1 MVKSFSDMG
10 VCGELISALKKQ
22 NITVPT
28 KVQEMTY
35 SKFIEKKD
43 LCVKSETG
51 SGKTLAYLLPVFS
64 LTDTSLRA
72 AQTIIITPTHELSS
86 QVFKQAELL
95 IKNSGMEVRAGLF
108 IGGANFD
115 RQVEN
120 IKKNKPHIIIGSAG
134 RILDLIKKK
143 KLSVHHVKTIVLD
156 EADRLTDDLNFEAIR
171 DVIKCT
177 LKERQIV
184 LFSASVDEESC
195 KNISDLLKDC
205 EFLSVFENN
214 KIPESIKH
222 YYIKCEW
229 REKIDVLK
237 KILHAEK
244 PKKTIVFLNNPM
256 KIDVTVDKLKYS
268 GFKAAGLYGIAAD
281 NQRKNSLQN
290 FKFGDISILV
300 SGDLGARGLDIK
312 DVTHIIN
319 LDLPEDPVFYLHRA
333 GRAGRQNKD
342 GIVISLITAYEKKW
356 INKYEKAFNIKF
368 EEKKMAFGHLSDIN
382 EKPKIKK
389 PIKNVKMSKNIGE
402 KIAKKK

>member
-1 MVKSFSDMG
+1 
-10 VCGELISALKKQ
+10 
-22 NITVPT
+22 
-28 KVQEMTY
+28 
-35 SKFIEKKD
+35 
-43 LCVKSETG
+43 
-51 SGKTLAYLLPVFS
+51 
-64 LTDTSLRA
+64 
-72 AQTIIITPTHELSS
+72 
-86 QVFKQAELL
+86 
-95 IKNSGMEVRAGLF
+95 
-108 IGGANFD
+108 
-115 RQVEN
+115 
-120 IKKNKPHIIIGSAG
+120 
-134 RILDLIKKK
+134 
-143 KLSVHHVKTIVLD
+143 
-156 EADRLTDDLNFEAIR
+156 
-171 DVIKCT
+171 
-177 LKERQIV
+177 
-184 LFSASVDEESC
+184 
-195 KNISDLLKDC
+195 
-205 EFLSVFENN
+205 
-214 KIPESIKH
+214 
-222 YYIKCEW
+222 
-229 REKIDVLK
+229 
-237 KILHAEK
+237 
-244 PKKTIVFLNNPM
+244 M

-382 EKPKIKK
+382 EKPKMKK